1 METLDRVLDRLSRSS
16 IELAIAIC
24 PSSSAH
30 WIEEVAAESE
40 SCVDS
45 PRRLAWSLGGLL
57 YSMRL
62 AFPALLLDLLKHRG
76 GIPSLASAALFS
88 WLFLVLP
95 GYFVAAS
102 LLDSSGILH
111 WPFAPIEAF
120 VGNDALR
127 PWFNAIS
134 PIVLLGS
141 LSLSVYISLFS
152 FLRAREFRAAMV
164 RETSAYA
171 MNVGALVAGVVLVA
185 TLVAYAYLENGF
197 RGAAQAR
204 HESVRAHAD
213 SRVPIILPF
222 EAMTFA

>member
-1 METLDRVLDRLSRSS
+1 METLDKVLDWLSRSS

-24 PSSSAH
+24 PPSSAH
-30 WIEEVAAESE
+30 WIEEVAAESD

-62 AFPALLLDLLKHRG
+62 AFPELLLDLWKRRG
-76 GIPSLASAALFS
+76 GCPPLASAALFS
-88 WLFLVLP
+88 WLFLVFP
-95 GYFVAAS
+95 GYFMAAA
-102 LLDSSGILH
+102 LLDSSAILH
-111 WPFAPIEAF
+111 WPFAPIEMF

-152 FLRAREFRAAMV
+152 FLRARESGAAMG
-164 RETSAYA
+164 RETSAHA
-171 MNVGALVAGVVLVA
+171 MNVGALVAGVVLVV

-197 RGAAQAR
+197 RGPA
-204 HESVRAHAD
+204 
-213 SRVPIILPF
+213 
-222 EAMTFA
+222 